1 MIAPTGSLGRLLKRD
16 SAIVIAS
23 LAAVTLF
30 AWLYLIVLARAM
42 AEGDIRL
49 MGMATMKAMG
59 EMGGALI
66 MEPQAWT
73 GATFILML
81 VMWWVM
87 MIGMMI
93 PSAAPMILIYDRVQ
107 RKRLAKA
114 NAAWRTGLFTLG
126 YVLTWLGFSLVATL
140 LQWAL
145 SKFALL
151 SPMMV
156 GTSHVLAAAIFAIA
170 GLYQFTSL
178 KHACLA
184 NCRMPIHFLAAH
196 WRNGNLGALR
206 MGLHHGAFCV
216 GCCWFLMALLFV
228 GGVMN
233 LLWVAAIAAFV
244 LLEKILPRGLWVS
257 RASGAAMLGFSL
269 VLAVHAWPDHL

>member
-30 AWLYLIVLARAM
+30 AWLYLIVLAGAM

-93 PSAAPMILIYDRVQ
+93 PSAAPMIL
-107 RKRLAKA
+107 
-114 NAAWRTGLFTLG
+114 
-126 YVLTWLGFSLVATL
+126 
-140 LQWAL
+140 
-145 SKFALL
+145 
-151 SPMMV
+151 
-156 GTSHVLAAAIFAIA
+156 
-170 GLYQFTSL
+170 
-178 KHACLA
+178 
-184 NCRMPIHFLAAH
+184 
-196 WRNGNLGALR
+196 
-206 MGLHHGAFCV
+206 
-216 GCCWFLMALLFV
+216 
-228 GGVMN
+228 
-233 LLWVAAIAAFV
+233 
-244 LLEKILPRGLWVS
+244 LPR
-257 RASGAAMLGFSL
+257 
-269 VLAVHAWPDHL
+269 